1 MVLLAQASQVS
12 KFVWLLMIALT
23 LMEITEI
30 HKIVVA
36 AQLYALQI
44 QEDTASPAVVH
55 VLRAK
60 SGKGKNPPMYAH
72 PVPLVFIKTK

>member
-1 MVLLAQASQVS
+1 V
-12 KFVWLLMIALT
+12 
-23 LMEITEI
+23 EIPEI
-30 HKIVVA
+30 HKTAVA
-36 AQLYALQI
+36 AQLHALQI

-60 SGKGKNPPMYAH
+60 SGKGNNPLMHAY